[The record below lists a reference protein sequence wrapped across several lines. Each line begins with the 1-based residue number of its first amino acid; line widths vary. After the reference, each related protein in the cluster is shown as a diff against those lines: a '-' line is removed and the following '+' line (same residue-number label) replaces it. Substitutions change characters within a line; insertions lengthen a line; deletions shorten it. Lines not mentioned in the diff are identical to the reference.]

1 MTDAPDV
8 TEGADA
14 SDVLAKSDASDL
26 LQSSQTPLDRLQ
38 HALHKYPVLSP
49 ALVLVLSGLV
59 FTYFGDGRFQEPST
73 IGIMLQQTAVLATLA
88 IGQTLIILTAG
99 IDLSIGTAMLL
110 VHLVIARMVA
120 FGAIVP
126 VLGWEISPVHPII
139 GLLLGVL
146 LGLFLGAIHGGLV
159 TRFGLPPFI
168 VTLGTF
174 YVYQSLGNVYSKA
187 QTTPKE
193 LLGDNADTRDVAE
206 GLLLFLGRGVSVGSF
221 RVTIGVFL
229 ALLMYVVFAY
239 ILSSTA
245 WGRHIYATGDDA
257 EAARLAGINTK
268 RVLISVYMV
277 AGLIYAIAGWVQLGR
292 SLSASSNAATDINL
306 ETITAVVI
314 GGTSLFGGRG
324 RIVGTLIGAMIVT
337 MFDTGLSLAGVD
349 AFYKNL
355 AIGLLIL
362 FAVALDTWIRKV
374 GK

>member
-1 MTDAPDV
+1 MSELETPVVADDAF
-8 TEGADA
+8 DA
-14 SDVLAKSDASDL
+14 SAL
-26 LQSSQTPLDRLQ
+26 LQVSKTPLDNVQ
-38 HALHKYPVLSP
+38 HLLHKYPVLSP
-49 ALVLVLSGLV
+49 ALVLVFSGLV
-59 FTYFGDGRFQEPST
+59 FTYFGDGRFQDPNT

-99 IDLSIGTAMLL
+99 IDLSVGTAMLL
-110 VHLVIARMVA
+110 THLVIARMVA
-120 FGAIVP
+120 FGATVPLVGWVIDPIHP
-126 VLGWEISPVHPII
+126 VL
-139 GLLLGVL
+139 GLLLGLV
-146 LGLFLGAIHGGLV
+146 LGLLLGAIHGGLV

-174 YVYQSLGNVYSKA
+174 YVYQSIGNVYSKG

-193 LLGDNADTRDVAE
+193 LLGDNTETRDVAE
-206 GLLLFLGRGVSVGSF
+206 GVLLWLGRGLEIGSMRITVG
-221 RVTIGVFL
+221 VLVAIGL
-229 ALLMYVVFAY
+229 YGVFAY
-239 ILSSTA
+239 ILSGTA
-245 WGRHIYATGDDA
+245 WGRHVYATGDDA

-268 RVLISVYMV
+268 RVIVSVYMV
-277 AGLIYAIAGWVQLGR
+277 AGLIYAIGAWVQLGR
-292 SLSASSNAATDINL
+292 ALSASNNAAADINL

-324 RIVGTLIGAMIVT
+324 RLIGTLVGALIVT

>member
-1 MTDAPDV
+1 M
-8 TEGADA
+8 
-14 SDVLAKSDASDL
+14 
-26 LQSSQTPLDRLQ
+26 
-38 HALHKYPVLSP
+38 
-49 ALVLVLSGLV
+49 
-59 FTYFGDGRFQEPST
+59 
-73 IGIMLQQTAVLATLA
+73 
-88 IGQTLIILTAG
+88 
-99 IDLSIGTAMLL
+99 SIGTAMIL
-110 VHLVIARMVA
+110 VHLVMARMVA
-120 FGAIVP
+120 FGATVPIVGWVIEP
-126 VLGWEISPVHPII
+126 VSPIV

-159 TRFGLPPFI
+159 TRFSLPPFI

-174 YVYQSLGNVYSKA
+174 YVYQSLGNVYSRA

-193 LLGDNADTRDVAE
+193 LLGDNPETRDVAE
-206 GLLLFLGRGVSVGSF
+206 GLLLVLGRGISIGSM
-221 RVTIGVFL
+221 RITTGVLL
-229 ALLMYVVFAY
+229 ALVLYIVFGY

-245 WGRHIYATGDDA
+245 WGRHVYATGDDA
-257 EAARLAGINTK
+257 EASRLAGINT
-268 RVLISVYMV
+268 RNVLISVYMV
-277 AGLIYAIAGWVQLGR
+277 AGLFYAIGGWVQLGR

-324 RIVGTLIGAMIVT
+324 RLVGTLIGALIVT

-362 FAVALDTWIRKV
+362 FAVALDTWIRRV

>member
-1 MTDAPDV
+1 MPDIEPSDVEVDDAI
-8 TEGADA
+8 DA
-14 SDVLAKSDASDL
+14 SAL
-26 LQSSQTPLDRLQ
+26 LQVSRTPLERIQ
-38 HALHKYPVLSP
+38 HALHRYPVLSP
-49 ALVLVLSGLV
+49 ALVLLLSGLV

-99 IDLSIGTAMLL
+99 IDLSIGTAMIL

-120 FGAIVP
+120 FGATLPIVGWVIDP
-126 VLGWEISPVHPII
+126 VDPII
-139 GLLLGVL
+139 GLLLGAL
-146 LGLFLGAIHGGLV
+146 LGLFLGAIHGGLI

-168 VTLGTF
+168 ATLGTF
-174 YVYQSLGNVYSKA
+174 YVFQSLGNVYSKA

-193 LLGDNADTRDVAE
+193 LLGDNAETRDVAE
-206 GLLLFLGRGVSVGSF
+206 GLLLFLGRGISIGSMRITVG
-221 RVTIGVFL
+221 VLLTIVL
-229 ALLMYVVFAY
+229 YLVFAY
-239 ILSSTA
+239 ILSSTS
-245 WGRHIYATGDDA
+245 WGRHVYATGDDA
-257 EAARLAGINTK
+257 EAARLAGINTR

-277 AGLIYAIAGWVQLGR
+277 AGLIYAIGGWVQIGR

-324 RIVGTLIGAMIVT
+324 RLFGTLIGAMIVT

-362 FAVALDTWIRKV
+362 FAVGLDNWIRKV